1 MGVPVAGPV
10 NIEINRVKLPSFEVT
25 DISTR
30 LIHAEDLSD
39 VLVVEFRTMDATMIT
54 VEMQK
59 KTGADYVTQTTILES
74 VNGKTAA
81 DAGQGVFYVDI
92 NPMTLGLS
100 ASTPAGTY
108 RLLFRIYNDNGSIEV
123 PYNFIVTE

>member
-1 MGVPVAGPV
+1 
-10 NIEINRVKLPSFEVT
+10 
-25 DISTR
+25 
-30 LIHAEDLSD
+30 
-39 VLVVEFRTMDATMIT
+39 MDATMIT

-92 NPMTLGLS
+92 NPISIGIS
-100 ASTPAGTY
+100 PNAAEGTY

-123 PYNFIVTE
+123 PYNFIIAE

>member
-1 MGVPVAGPV
+1 MGIPVAGPV
-10 NIEINRVKLPSFEVT
+10 NIKINLVKLPSFEVM
-25 DISTR
+25 DMSTR
-30 LIHAEDLSD
+30 LIHTEELSN

-54 VEMQK
+54 VELQK

-100 ASTPAGTY
+100 GSTPPGTY

-123 PYNFIVTE
+123 PYNFIVAE